1 MNTRLGLRLAMCL
14 LAVSFALTHPAH
26 AQHQDVIL
34 SVENGQINI
43 DNGLIAADG
52 AHLYAA
58 DFGELGNPLGTDDP
72 GFNIT
77 SGGMVPG
84 EILAYEASG
93 AALSFWD
100 GVSWVNAVPN
110 AEQVVVTDVLGFQSV
125 FATSGVT
132 NGNGFIDAANSAGG
146 MHTHI
151 DFAVERPGGGD
162 PAVGAYLIEFS
173 LFGLA
178 SDQVTQVYPNT
189 GPVQIAFNYELP
201 DAEFDLAVDAL
212 VNVADSDGDGVPDSA
227 DNCTIVENPAQRD
240 TDGDG
245 FGNACDTDLNN
256 DNVTNVIDLGL
267 LRLVFFTADPDA
279 DFNGDG
285 VVNVIDLG
293 LMRLFFFQAPGPG
306 AGN

>member
-1 MNTRLGLRLAMCL
+1 MTQYGYKAAVGVAASML
-14 LAVSFALTHPAH
+14 LLTGTAH
-26 AQHQDVIL
+26 AQHQDVAL
-34 SVENGQINI
+34 EVAGGEINVV
-43 DNGLIAADG
+43 NGLLAQDG
-52 AHLYAA
+52 AHLFAA

-72 GFNIT
+72 GFLVN

-84 EILAYEASG
+84 EILAYEAIG
-93 AALSFWD
+93 ALQFWD
-100 GVSWVNAVPN
+100 GAAWTDAVPN
-110 AEQVVVTDVLGFQSV
+110 GEQVVVTDVIGFQTTY
-125 FATSGVT
+125 ATSGVT
-132 NGNGFIDAANSAGG
+132 NGTGFVDQADSAGG
-146 MHTHI
+146 VHTHI

-173 LFGLA
+173 LFGVA
-178 SDQVTQVYPNT
+178 ADQVTQVYPNT
-189 GPVQIAFNYELP
+189 NPLKIAFNYELP

-212 VNVADSDGDGVPDSA
+212 VNAVDSDEDGVPDSI
-227 DNCTIVENPAQRD
+227 DNCTLVVNAAQRD

-267 LRLVFFTADPDA
+267 LRLVFFTGDEDA

-306 AGN
+306 AGG